1 MCMHQN
7 KLWGISKNSHVIMSY
22 IQTPHK
28 LHSTDYIIHLQFFF
42 KQKDTKHRWTKD
54 RIKSMVFNDCGDS
67 DTKLENELGINIS
80 QRLTSLKLYSLD

>member
-42 KQKDTKHRWTKD
+42 KQKDTIYIGEQKT
-54 RIKSMVFNDCGDS
+54 G
-67 DTKLENELGINIS
+67 
-80 QRLTSLKLYSLD
+80 

>member
-28 LHSTDYIIHLQFFF
+28 LHSTDYIIHLQFFLS
-42 KQKDTKHRWTKD
+42 KKILYIGEQKTGSNRWF
-54 RIKSMVFNDCGDS
+54 SMIAVIQIPN
-67 DTKLENELGINIS
+67 
-80 QRLTSLKLYSLD
+80 LKMN